1 MTEFTAEQEAQSREF
16 VKTAALAAVHIN
28 AVNEAVKLGDML
40 LRPVDTL
47 DGFVIDGANMDVRAE
62 STT

>member
-28 AVNEAVKLGDML
+28 AVNEAVKLG
-40 LRPVDTL
+40 
-47 DGFVIDGANMDVRAE
+47 VILMEVRGYWLWQSRRNTPE
-62 STT
+62 MGS